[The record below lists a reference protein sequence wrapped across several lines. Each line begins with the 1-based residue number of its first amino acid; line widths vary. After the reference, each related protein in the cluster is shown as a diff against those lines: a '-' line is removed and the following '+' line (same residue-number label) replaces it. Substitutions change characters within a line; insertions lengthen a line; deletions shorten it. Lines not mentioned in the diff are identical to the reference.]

1 MASLFS
7 PTLML
12 GSLQLGLIYGLLA
25 LGVFISF
32 RILNI
37 PDLTADGSFTLG
49 LAVSA
54 VCSVAGHPLLGL
66 VLAVLAGCLAGAV
79 TGFLQTKVGVHP
91 ILSGILTMS
100 GLYSINLFV
109 MNASSNISLITAKT
123 LFNGALFRLLGKDGA
138 STLVPALIV
147 ALAVGLL
154 FWFFKTHLGLCIRA
168 TGDNEAMVR
177 ASSINVD
184 GIKILALA
192 LSNGCVALSGAVL
205 AQYQG
210 YADINTGIGIVVV
223 GLASVIIGEV
233 LFGRRSLSVGLF
245 SAVLGAVV
253 YRFIIAIVLKIGI
266 FPAFAL
272 KLVSSIVVALALSVP
287 AVKHALRLRRRKKQG
302 RKEAAS
308 C

>member
-1 MASLFS
+1 M
-7 PTLML
+7 
-12 GSLQLGLIYGLLA
+12 
-25 LGVFISF
+25 
-32 RILNI
+32 
-37 PDLTADGSFTLG
+37 
-49 LAVSA
+49 
-54 VCSVAGHPLLGL
+54 
-66 VLAVLAGCLAGAV
+66 
-79 TGFLQTKVGVHP
+79 
-91 ILSGILTMS
+91 
-100 GLYSINLFV
+100 
-109 MNASSNISLITAKT
+109 
-123 LFNGALFRLLGKDGA
+123 
-138 STLVPALIV
+138 
-147 ALAVGLL
+147 LAVGLL

-233 LFGRRSLSVGLF
+233 LFGRRSLSFGLF

>member
-1 MASLFS
+1 
-7 PTLML
+7 
-12 GSLQLGLIYGLLA
+12 
-25 LGVFISF
+25 
-32 RILNI
+32 
-37 PDLTADGSFTLG
+37 
-49 LAVSA
+49 
-54 VCSVAGHPLLGL
+54 
-66 VLAVLAGCLAGAV
+66 
-79 TGFLQTKVGVHP
+79 
-91 ILSGILTMS
+91 
-100 GLYSINLFV
+100 
-109 MNASSNISLITAKT
+109 
-123 LFNGALFRLLGKDGA
+123 
-138 STLVPALIV
+138 
-147 ALAVGLL
+147 
-154 FWFFKTHLGLCIRA
+154 
-168 TGDNEAMVR
+168 MVR

-184 GIKILALA
+184 GIKMLALA

-233 LFGRRSLSVGLF
+233 LFGRRSLSFGLF
-245 SAVLGAVV
+245 SAVLGAIV

-287 AVKHALRLRRRKKQG
+287 AVKHAIRLRRRKKQG